1 MEQLV
6 LAELVGEGA
15 EEKIQGLAR
24 ALNYGDALR
33 QQFQAEHPDWKQK
46 LLAVYEL
53 KLAKAKAELEKI
65 TENERDRL
73 GDGFDDEEIAS
84 SPPCRRAAN
93 AIRRLQFQL
102 TVNDEVAWSNFL
114 TGIDAE
120 SE

>member
-1 MEQLV
+1 LSSPRRTDLEV
-6 LAELVGEGA
+6 ANAFGT
-15 EEKIQGLAR
+15 R
-24 ALNYGDALR
+24 R
-33 QQFQAEHPDWKQK
+33 W
-46 LLAVYEL
+46 L
-53 KLAKAKAELEKI
+53 KRS

-84 SPPCRRAAN
+84 SPPCGRAAN
-93 AIRRLQFQL
+93 TIRRLQFQL